1 LIILTQVN
9 KQRVSVH
16 LPLCKRGIEGDLSNK
31 ISPNPSFRGTK
42 RLQQRGFSLLE
53 ILIAFSILAL
63 SLGILLKIFSAG
75 VNTALVAEDY
85 TAAVQIA
92 ESLMAKT
99 GVETPLQPGQSSG
112 LENEKY
118 HWLVEVSPFEFNPEN
133 VDPTAIT
140 AMLYKVTVVVN
151 WGDDNANDRQ
161 VELSTLKLINKT
173 L

>member
-1 LIILTQVN
+1 MIPTQVN
-9 KQRVSVH
+9 KQ
-16 LPLCKRGIEGDLSNK
+16 K
-31 ISPNPSFRGTK
+31 
-42 RLQQRGFSLLE
+42 GFSLLE

-75 VNTALVAEDY
+75 VNTAVVAEDY

-99 GVETPLQPGQSSG
+99 GVATPLQANQSSG

-118 HWLVEVSPFEFNPEN
+118 HWLVEISPFEFNPEN
-133 VDPTAIT
+133 IDTTTIKAV
-140 AMLYKVTVVVN
+140 LFKVKVIVS
-151 WGDDNANDRQ
+151 WGDDNANDRR
-161 VELSTLKLINKT
+161 VELTTLKLINRT

>member
-1 LIILTQVN
+1 MIPKQVN
-9 KQRVSVH
+9 KQ
-16 LPLCKRGIEGDLSNK
+16 
-31 ISPNPSFRGTK
+31 
-42 RLQQRGFSLLE
+42 QGFSLLE

-75 VNTALVAEDY
+75 VNTAVVAEDY

-99 GVETPLQPGQSSG
+99 GVETPLQADQASG

-133 VDPTAIT
+133 VDTTAIT
-140 AMLYKVTVVVN
+140 AVLFKVKVIVS

-161 VELSTLKLINKT
+161 VELTTLKLINKT

>member
-1 LIILTQVN
+1 VN
-9 KQRVSVH
+9 KQ
-16 LPLCKRGIEGDLSNK
+16 
-31 ISPNPSFRGTK
+31 
-42 RLQQRGFSLLE
+42 QGFSLLE

-99 GVETPLQPGQSSG
+99 GVETPLQVYQASG

-118 HWLVEVSPFEFNPEN
+118 HWLVEVSPYEFNPEQ
-133 VDPTAIT
+133 VDLTAIT
-140 AMLYKVTVVVN
+140 AEIFKVKVIVS

-161 VELSTLKLINKT
+161 VELTTLKLFKKP

>member
-1 LIILTQVN
+1 MIPTQVN
-9 KQRVSVH
+9 KQ
-16 LPLCKRGIEGDLSNK
+16 
-31 ISPNPSFRGTK
+31 
-42 RLQQRGFSLLE
+42 QGFSLLE

-118 HWLVEVSPFEFNPEN
+118 HWLVEVIPFEFNPEN
-133 VDPTAIT
+133 VDPTATT
-140 AMLYKVTVVVN
+140 AVVFKVKVVVN

-161 VELSTLKLINKT
+161 VELTTLKLINKT